1 LAAAVSCFELSD
13 GHGLTLQVMDWGATW
28 LSCQVPLDAPAGP
41 GPLQREKPHTREVL
55 LGHAQPLDH
64 LTEPGYLGG
73 VVGRFANRIAHAHYR
88 QGGRSHQ
95 LLANEGA
102 HQLHGGPE
110 GFNSRR
116 WAAQQL
122 SAQELLLRLHSPDGD
137 QGYPGAVDSELH
149 YSVPARNTVQLDF
162 CSRASATTPVSLS
175 SHAYFNL
182 DGAGTSV
189 MAQRL
194 QLRASRY
201 LPVDAHSIPTSEWA
215 DVAGSR
221 FDFRHARRLD
231 AMDATGYDHCYV
243 LDVTDAGAA
252 APAAEL
258 RSADGQLALRLYTDY
273 PGLQLYTGQHLG
285 GAHDRRGRHHAPQR
299 GVALE
304 AQYLPDSPNHPEWPG
319 RSCFV
324 EPGQVQRHSI
334 RFEFLTPQS
343 ANWRA

>member
-1 LAAAVSCFELSD
+1 MRCFELSD
-13 GHGLTLQVMDWGATW
+13 GHGLVLQVMDWGATW
-28 LSCQVPLDAPAGP
+28 LSCQVPLNAAPGP
-41 GPLQREKPHTREVL
+41 GPLQRETSKKREVL
-55 LGHAQPLDH
+55 LGHAQPLHH

-73 VVGRFANRIAHAHYR
+73 VVGRFANRIAHAHYS
-88 QGGRSHQ
+88 QGGRSHK
-95 LLANEGA
+95 LLANEGE

-110 GFNSRR
+110 GFNQRR
-116 WAAQQL
+116 WAAQQR
-122 SAQELLLRLHSPDGD
+122 SAQELVLRLHSHDGD
-137 QGYPGAVDSELH
+137 QGFPGALDCELR

-162 CSRASATTPVSLS
+162 CNRSSATTPVSLS

-201 LPVDAHSIPTSEWA
+201 LPVDAHSIPTGEWA
-215 DVAGSR
+215 EVAGSR

-231 AMDATGYDHCYV
+231 AVDATGYDHCYV
-243 LDVTDAGAA
+243 LDDAEGGAGAP

-258 RSADGQLALRLYTDY
+258 LSADGQLLLRVQTDHA
-273 PGLQLYTGQHLG
+273 GLQLYTGQHLG
-285 GAHDRRGRHHAPQR
+285 GAHDRLGRRHAPQS

-324 EPGQVQRHSI
+324 EPDQVQRHFI